1 MRGIMNDVKNR
12 LEPSTVSR
20 VLAVLSVSSC
30 IWLLASTIGCG
41 ADRSRDPVEI
51 AQIAVRANPSLE
63 LIATDERQG
72 VLTVRVKRTGQILTV
87 HAADVTAGTAF
98 RDLES
103 STGAPSA
110 SSVSASGSSVSGS
123 STTMSAGPGPRSAGA
138 ASRTEAGRTE
148 VASAGHRDVIRET
161 TGGVRVV
168 TDSATGRVSITT
180 PTARVVA
187 GGTQVAAGTGQSLP
201 PEAKSEKS
209 EEAASPS
216 AAQSAQSGP
225 GAHIDESRLERRTRG
240 VVCVGSQGVQL
251 EGVLLRV
258 EDAAIQVT
266 GPCKIT
272 IRNSHIAGEI
282 AVQMTGS
289 GVVTVDNSI
298 IEGRSAAFQL
308 AGDAVVEVRA
318 STVRGAVQSV
328 QNAKV
333 RDQGGNLWK

>member
-1 MRGIMNDVKNR
+1 MRGIMNDVKSR
-12 LEPSTVSR
+12 LQPSTVFR
-20 VLAVLSVSSC
+20 VLAVLSVPSC
-30 IWLLASTIGCG
+30 VWLLASTIGCS

-63 LIATDERQG
+63 LIATDDRQG
-72 VLTVRVKRTGQILTV
+72 VLTVRVKRSGQILTV
-87 HAADVTAGTAF
+87 RASDVTAGTAF

-103 STGAPSA
+103 STGAPS
-110 SSVSASGSSVSGS
+110 GSSVSGS
-123 STTMSAGPGPRSAGA
+123 SPSMSGSPVPRSSGA
-138 ASRTEAGRTE
+138 ASKTDAT
-148 VASAGHRDVIRET
+148 SAGHRDIVQET
-161 TGGVRVV
+161 PGGVRVV

-187 GGTQVAAGTGQSLP
+187 GGAPLTAGTGQSLP
-201 PEAKSEKS
+201 PEAREARSQREATSEREARSEKGD
-209 EEAASPS
+209 EA
-216 AAQSAQSGP
+216 

-251 EGVLLRV
+251 DGVLLRV

-266 GPCKIT
+266 GPCKIS
-272 IRNSHIAGEI
+272 IRNSHIVGEI

-289 GVVTVDNSI
+289 GVITIDNSI

>member
-1 MRGIMNDVKNR
+1 MRGIMNDVKSR
-12 LEPSTVSR
+12 LQPSIVFR
-20 VLAVLSVSSC
+20 VLAVLSVPSC
-30 IWLLASTIGCG
+30 VWLLASTIGCS
-41 ADRSRDPVEI
+41 ADRTRDPVEI

-63 LIATDERQG
+63 LIATDDRQG

-87 HAADVTAGTAF
+87 RASDVTAGTAF

-110 SSVSASGSSVSGS
+110 SSVSGSSPSMSGSPV
-123 STTMSAGPGPRSAGA
+123 PRSAGA
-138 ASRTEAGRTE
+138 ASKTEAT
-148 VASAGHRDVIRET
+148 SPGHRDIVQET
-161 TGGVRVV
+161 PGGVRVV

-187 GGTQVAAGTGQSLP
+187 GGTPVSAGTGQSLP
-201 PEAKSEKS
+201 PEAREARSEREPRSEKS
-209 EEAASPS
+209 EEA
-216 AAQSAQSGP
+216 
-225 GAHIDESRLERRTRG
+225 GAHIDESRLERRTSG

-251 EGVLLRV
+251 DGVLLRV
-258 EDAAIQVT
+258 DDAAIQVT
-266 GPCKIT
+266 GPCKIS
-272 IRNSHIAGEI
+272 IRNSHIVGEI

-289 GVVTVDNSI
+289 GVITVDNSI

-318 STVRGAVQSV
+318 STVHGAVQSV

-333 RDQGGNLWK
+333 RDQGGNLWR